1 MFGLMLGS
9 QWAMGG
15 GTFAKCG
22 ATWLPPCPRPYIG
35 NVLTLGIYHI
45 HVPADPIVWPHNFQ
59 TTNEPISTN
68 EVFWCEIHANYL
80 TYSMY
85 LNS

>member
-9 QWAMGG
+9 QWAMGR
-15 GTFAKCG
+15 GTFA
-22 ATWLPPCPRPYIG
+22 
-35 NVLTLGIYHI
+35 NVVPLGYHLVLGLILGMSSPWGFTI

-59 TTNEPISTN
+59 TKNEPISTN

-85 LNS
+85 LNSR